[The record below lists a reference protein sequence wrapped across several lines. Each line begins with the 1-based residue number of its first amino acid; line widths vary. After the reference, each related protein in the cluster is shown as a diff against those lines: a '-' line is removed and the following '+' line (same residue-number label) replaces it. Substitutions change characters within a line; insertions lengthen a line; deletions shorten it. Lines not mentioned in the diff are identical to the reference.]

1 MKKSIIFLL
10 TMATFG
16 MAVAQNKSVWT
27 QYSGSEKI
35 STDKAVSRATFPKS
49 FKLYNLDL
57 ASLRADLFEV
67 VSNASRHKTIISLP
81 NADGEMEQFE
91 VVEASNFEPALQA
104 RFPEI
109 RAFSGKGLTDKY
121 ASLKL
126 SYSPQGIQTTVF
138 RAEKPTEF
146 MEPYSADHRVYAVF
160 RSCRPA
166 GQLPW
171 NCQTPDEKLTTELN
185 AQVMNLTARSGGD
198 LKTMRLAQSCNAEYS
213 NYFGATSAA
222 QVGLVLAA
230 FNNTLTRCNGIY
242 EKDLALHLNLIDSS
256 TKVIY
261 YNPATDPYSTTL
273 SSWNSQLQ
281 TTLTAQIGEANYDIG
296 HMFGASGGGGNAGC
310 IGCVCTNNLKGRGIT
325 SPADGIPQGDNFD
338 IDYVAHE
345 VGHQLGGNHTFSHN
359 NEGTGVNKEPG
370 SGVTIM
376 SYAGITGQ
384 DMTNHSI
391 DIFHQASIAQIQT
404 NFLTKVCPITTSITA
419 NNATPVVDAGKNY
432 IIPKST
438 PFALTGSASDAN
450 GDALTYCWE
459 QNDNAGSTQT
469 GASSVASAT
478 KTTGPNWVSFLPS
491 SSPTRLFPKL
501 STILAGGLISGP
513 LTGGDVNA
521 NSEALS
527 SVARTLN
534 FRLTVRDNAPYSSTP
549 PVTVGQTQFTDVV
562 ITVDSTRGP
571 FAVTVPN
578 TAVTYAVGSTQTIT
592 WSVNGTNLAPIN
604 CSKVKIT
611 LSTNGG
617 LTFPIVLSD
626 STANDGTEAFV
637 IPNNITST
645 ARIKIE
651 SVDNIFFDINNVN
664 FAITASSNNITP
676 TFNPITPICAGSTA
690 PILPTTSTNGIVG
703 AWSPSNVSNQQ
714 SATYTFTPNAGQNAT
729 TASISITVN
738 PIPQISVNSA
748 SICSGSSVTLSATG
762 ANTFSWSPSFGL
774 SNTIGLSVTASPTTT
789 TTYTVIGTITS
800 TGCSSTASAVVTV
813 NPLPSISSVTGDSR
827 CGPGIVTI
835 SATPGAGQTIDWFTA
850 ASGGNQF
857 QAGSLT
863 VSIGP
868 VSTTTT
874 FYALARNLSSGC
886 VAAQRV
892 PVTAVVNSIVSFNPF
907 PDSIGACGNSTT
919 INAGSGFSS
928 YNWSNGSVN
937 PSITPTTSG
946 WYSCTVN
953 QATCPVKDSFYLT
966 LIRANINN
974 NDTAICSGKSI
985 LLVASQNLLS
995 NTNYAWSNGGSGITQ
1010 LVSPTASTTYSLTVS
1025 ANGVSCVDTVRI
1037 SVSGQ
1042 TPAAPASITVTPLV
1056 TNVCGARKYRY
1067 SAPSLPSGTTGYL
1080 WSFTGMALNGATI
1093 DSGNVNSQRIIL
1105 SFSNNAAAVTGDSV
1119 RVQYNSICGLTN
1131 IRSVRLTNTLLSAPA
1146 APASIVIQAV
1156 AQNVC
1161 NARKYRYIAPNLP
1174 LASTSTGAATGWNW
1188 DFIGTL
1194 SEFATIDSGDLN
1206 AQKVVLVFSNN
1217 AAAIAGDSV
1226 RLFYSSGCGDSKTRS
1241 LRLSNTALKSPAA
1254 PASITIQPIQTNVC
1268 GARKYRYIAPDLP
1281 LATTTTGAA
1290 TGYIWSFIGG
1300 LSSSMT
1306 IDSGSLASQ
1315 KLTVTFTSN
1324 EAAIAGDSVRV
1335 LYTSGCGNSLRRS
1348 IRLSN
1353 LKLSPPAAPASIT
1366 IQIKSDLCGAR
1377 TYRYIAPSVLPSATN
1392 TAGAATG
1399 YLWSAPFGLVG
1410 STGTIDS
1417 GTVNSR
1423 IITVTY
1429 SSNAAASVGDSIKL
1443 SYTSACG
1450 NGSFRAQRLSNLAKS
1465 CLSSGNPIDSKRQG
1479 ETIEISPNPSDGNF
1493 RLKIKNIQAGQEGIK
1508 ITITDQLGNIVH
1520 NELLKTN
1527 FNQLDKFIQ
1536 LSENIRPGM
1545 YWIRISGSKI
1555 NNTMRIVIQ

>member
-10 TMATFG
+10 AMATFG

-35 STDKAVSRATFPKS
+35 TKDKAVSRASFPKS

-57 ASLRADLFEV
+57 ATLRADLFEV
-67 VSNASRHKTIISLP
+67 VSNASRHTTIISLP

-91 VVEASNFEPALQA
+91 VVEASNFEPSLQA

-121 ASLKL
+121 ATLKL

-146 MEPYSADHRVYAVF
+146 MEPYSSDHRVYAVF
-160 RSCRPA
+160 RSYRPA

-171 NCQTPDEKLTTELN
+171 NCQTPDEKLTTEMN

-261 YNPATDPYSTTL
+261 YNSATDPYSTTL
-273 SSWNSQLQ
+273 SSWNTQLQ

-325 SPADGIPQGDNFD
+325 SPSDGIPQGDNFD

-345 VGHQLGGNHTFSHN
+345 VGHQLGGNHTFSQS

-384 DMTNHSI
+384 DMANHSI

-404 NFLTKVCPITTSITA
+404 NFLTKVCPITTNITA
-419 NNATPVVDAGKNY
+419 NNATPIVNTGKNY
-432 IIPKST
+432 TIPKST

-450 GDALTYCWE
+450 GDPLTYCWE

-478 KTTGPNWVSFLPS
+478 KLTGPNWVSFLPTS
-491 SSPTRLFPKL
+491 NPTRMFPKL
-501 STILAGGLISGP
+501 STILVGGLISGP
-513 LTGGDVNA
+513 LTGGDVNG

-527 SVARTLN
+527 SVARILN
-534 FRLTVRDNAPYSSTP
+534 FRLTVRDNAPYSSTA
-549 PVTVGQTQFTDVV
+549 PVKVGQTQFTDVV
-562 ITVDSTRGP
+562 VTVDSTRGP

-578 TAVTYAVGSTQTIT
+578 TAVSYSVGSTQTIT

-604 CSKVKIT
+604 CAKVKIT

-637 IPNNITST
+637 IPNNPTST

-651 SVDNIFFDINNVN
+651 SIDNIFFDINNVN
-664 FAITASSNNITP
+664 FAITVSSNNTVP
-676 TFNPITPICAGSTA
+676 VFNSIPAICAGSTA
-690 PILPTTSTNGIVG
+690 PILPTTSNNGIVG
-703 AWSPSNVSNQQ
+703 VWSPAIVGNQQ

-729 TASISITVN
+729 TIIINVTVN
-738 PIPQISVNSA
+738 PNPQISVNSP

-762 ANTFSWSPSFGL
+762 ANTFSWSPSSGL

-789 TTYTVIGTITS
+789 TTYTVTGTITS
-800 TGCSSTASAVVTV
+800 TGCSSTTSAVVTV
-813 NPLPSISSVTGDSR
+813 NPLPTISTVNGGNR
-827 CGPGIVTI
+827 CGSGSVTI
-835 SATPGAGQTIDWFTA
+835 SATPGLNQTIDWYSATV
-850 ASGGNQF
+850 GGNLLQSN
-857 QAGSLT
+857 SLSFT
-863 VSIGP
+863 TP
-868 VSTTTT
+868 VISSNTTY
-874 FYALARNLSSGC
+874 YALARNLSTGC
-886 VAAQRV
+886 LAAQRV
-892 PVTAVVNSIVSFNPF
+892 PVTAVINNIVSFNPF

-928 YNWSNGSVN
+928 YNWSNGSLN

-953 QATCPVKDSFYLT
+953 QQTCPVKDSFYLT

-974 NDTAICSGKSI
+974 NDTAICVGKSL
-985 LLVASQNLLS
+985 LLVAAQNLLS
-995 NTNYAWSNGGSGITQ
+995 NTSYAWSNGGNGITQ
-1010 LVSPTASTTYSLTVS
+1010 LVSPTVTTTYSLTVS

-1042 TPAAPASITVTPLV
+1042 TPAAPASITITPLV

-1067 SAPSLPSGTTGYL
+1067 SAPALPSGTTGYV
-1080 WSFTGMALNGATI
+1080 WSFTGLALTGATI
-1093 DSGNVNSQRIIL
+1093 DSGNVNSQRLIL
-1105 SFSNNAAAVTGDSV
+1105 SFSSNVAAAAGDSV
-1119 RVQYNSICGLTN
+1119 RVQYNSNCGLTN
-1131 IRSVRLTNTLLSAPA
+1131 IRSIRLTNTLLSVPA
-1146 APASIVIQAV
+1146 APTSIVIQAI

-1161 NARKYRYIAPNLP
+1161 NARKYRYNAPNLP
-1174 LASTSTGAATGWNW
+1174 LASTTTAAATGWNW
-1188 DFIGTL
+1188 ELIGSL
-1194 SEFATIDSGDLN
+1194 AEFASIDSGDLN
-1206 AQKVVLVFSNN
+1206 SQKIVVTFSTN
-1217 AAAIAGDSV
+1217 AASASGDSIK
-1226 RLFYSSGCGDSKTRS
+1226 LNYSSGCGLGKTRS
-1241 LRLSNTALKSPAA
+1241 LKLSNTALKSPAA
-1254 PASITIQPIQTNVC
+1254 PASITIQPIQTNLC
-1268 GARKYRYIAPDLP
+1268 GARKYRYIAPNLP
-1281 LATTTTGAA
+1281 LATTTSGAA
-1290 TGYIWSFIGG
+1290 TGYVWSFIGA
-1300 LSSSMT
+1300 LSSTMS
-1306 IDSGSLASQ
+1306 IDSGSLTSQ
-1315 KLTVTFTSN
+1315 KLTVTFTAN
-1324 EAAIAGDSVRV
+1324 DAALAGDSVRV
-1335 LYTSGCGNSLRRS
+1335 LYTSGCGNSLRKS
-1348 IRLSN
+1348 SKLSN
-1353 LKLSPPAAPASIT
+1353 LKLSAPAAPSSIA
-1366 IQIKSDLCGAR
+1366 IQIKSDVCGAR
-1377 TYRYIAPSVLPSATN
+1377 TYRYIAPATLPIAT
-1392 TAGAATG
+1392 TTTGAASG
-1399 YLWSAPFGLVG
+1399 YLWTTPFGTVG

-1417 GTVNSR
+1417 GDVNSR
-1423 IITVTY
+1423 IITVSY

-1443 SYTSACG
+1443 RFTSACG
-1450 NGSFRAQRLSNLAKS
+1450 NGSFKAQKLSNLAKS
-1465 CLSSGNPIDSKRQG
+1465 CFSSGNPIYTKQQSGRM
-1479 ETIEISPNPSDGNF
+1479 EISPNPSDGNF
-1493 RLKIKNIQAGQEGIK
+1493 RLKIRNNNTGLADMK
-1508 ITITDQLGNIVH
+1508 ITIIDQLGNVVFT
-1520 NELLKTN
+1520 EMSKSN
-1527 FNQLDKFIQ
+1527 FGQYDQRIN
-1536 LSENIRPGM
+1536 LSQRIRPGV
-1545 YWIRISGSKI
+1545 YWVRFESANESESKRII
-1555 NNTMRIVIQ
+1555 IQ